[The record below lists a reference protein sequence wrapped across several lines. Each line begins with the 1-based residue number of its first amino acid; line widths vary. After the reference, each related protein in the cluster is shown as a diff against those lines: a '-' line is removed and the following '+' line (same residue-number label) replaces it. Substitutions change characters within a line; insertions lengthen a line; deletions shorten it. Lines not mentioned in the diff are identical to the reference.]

1 MADQTVTIEN
11 FGEGGVASEA
21 TLALLVKKM
30 DELAKGQGKDAK
42 KAKDAVEKYHKE
54 MKSGVKVIDD
64 NRKALEENTEAFE
77 ENTDTV
83 NRFARG
89 ALGLAISGLSQMA
102 GSVIGLSKELLVG
115 GTNFADFAQHLPI
128 VGGHLAGLVGI
139 LDDQINS
146 FRDMTQVGVDFGG
159 SIFNL
164 RRAATESGLSM
175 ENFQRV
181 VSENSQSL
189 ALLGGS
195 AGDGARRFRN
205 ISGELQRNFGPQL
218 SRLGLTMEETADYTA
233 SYLEIQ
239 TRLGRS
245 QRMSDQQ
252 LAQGS
257 ADYAMQLDRLARITG
272 KRRDQIAEE
281 LEQQM
286 NDNRI
291 RALVASMG
299 EDAGRALQNVT
310 ASIENADLREAI
322 TELVATGGVPLENE
336 LAQSIARMTPEL
348 AEASAALR
356 DGRISE
362 EEYFA
367 VLRRSSGAMEEFMR
381 TNGRQAALIE
391 ATGNSAYSAA
401 FALTGLS
408 NIGEDFQR
416 VAQDQVD
423 AMENG
428 DRSLMDFGRAITQ
441 LRNLIVGRLIDT
453 GLFQEIERGF
463 SGFTEYLSSP
473 EGIQRIAET
482 FKMFTD
488 WLGGLVADFKEKGI
502 WATITE
508 RVGSAISE
516 MISGLATKIG
526 IAIVGLFAAR
536 SLINYVGRGIT
547 SAIGGMFGGGGR
559 DGGGGGGRRG
569 GGGNAGASLGRN
581 VGGFVG
587 GIAGGAMEGA
597 ARGLAAFANPAIL
610 VGAGILGAAITAI
623 GAGIAGATWILGA
636 ALPTFAEGMESF
648 ESIDGAALISAGK
661 GMGAVALGLAAFGA
675 GSAVAGLGNLVGGI
689 ADGIVSLFGGQ
700 SPLEKLEEFASYSF
714 DEAQIRSNA
723 NAMIA
728 FSQAMAAAGAGQ
740 AAGGLGALVGGIAS
754 GIASFFGGETIPYDD
769 MEEFGSKRF
778 NAAQVEQ
785 NATAVAAFARAMA
798 AMGAGQAA
806 GGLGNAVGAIGNAI
820 ASFFG
825 GETTLPY
832 DDIVAFGRV
841 NLGDPE
847 AIRANAEAM
856 TAFGNALSSIPEN
869 INGTRSGGLMGAIS
883 SFFSGDTVMPWDQVR
898 IFGEQRFDV
907 NGVRVNAEAMA
918 AFGNALSS
926 LPEGGIQ
933 GTRSGGLLGAIAG
946 FFGGG
951 EEMPWDQLREFGA
964 EPLDP
969 NGNVVANAQAMT
981 AFGNAIS
988 AFNGADLE
996 ELNLSR
1002 AFVNRLEEIAAI
1014 SGGGFTTVA
1023 EGMAAMASIT
1033 GLDTNINALNSLD
1046 FNTVN
1051 SYNEAMQS
1059 LVDTLEELN
1068 TVLAENNEGGI
1079 FGGGTGVAAADVLGQ
1094 IGGSTAGSNQ
1104 QLQQLN
1110 STMMQVL
1117 EVLREQYDVQEET
1130 ARGTRRLQGNLLAG
1144 GVTG

>member
-1 MADQTVTIEN
+1 LADQTVQIEN
-11 FGEGGVASEA
+11 VGEGGVASEA
-21 TLALLVKKM
+21 TLLLLVKKM
-30 DELAKGQGKDAK
+30 EELAKGQGKDAK

-64 NRKALEENTEAFE
+64 NRKALEENTDAVE
-77 ENTDTV
+77 ESTDSM

-102 GSVIGLSKELLVG
+102 GSVVGLSRELLVG
-115 GTNFADFAQHLPI
+115 GTNFADFAQHVPI
-128 VGGHLAGLVGI
+128 VGGALAGLVGV

-239 TRLGRS
+239 TRLGRA

-299 EDAGRALQNVT
+299 ADAGRALQNVT

-336 LAQSIARMTPEL
+336 LAQSIARMTPEI
-348 AEASAALR
+348 AQASAALR

-367 VLRRSSGAMEEFMR
+367 VLRRNSGAMEQFLA

-401 FALTGLS
+401 FALAGLS

-416 VAQDQVD
+416 VAQDQVN

-441 LRNLIVGRLIDT
+441 LRNLIIGKLIDT
-453 GLFQEIERGF
+453 GLFQEIEKGF
-463 SGFTEYLSSP
+463 SSFTSYLSSP

-482 FKMFTD
+482 VKMFTD
-488 WLGGLVADFKEKGI
+488 WLGGLVADFKDKGI

-508 RVGSAISE
+508 RLGGAIND
-516 MISGLATKIG
+516 MIGGLVTKIG

-536 SLINYVGRGIT
+536 ALVNAVGSGI
-547 SAIGGMFGGGGR
+547 SRALGGMFGGGGGESR
-559 DGGGGGGRRG
+559 GGGGGRR

-597 ARGLAAFANPAIL
+597 ARGLAAFANPQIL
-610 VGAGILGAAITAI
+610 IGAGILGAAITVI
-623 GAGIAGATWILGA
+623 GAGIAGATWILGK

-661 GMGAVALGLAAFGA
+661 GMGAVALGLGAFGV
-675 GSAVAGLGNLVGGI
+675 GSAVAGLGNLVGSV

-700 SPLEKLEEFASYSF
+700 SPLEKLEEFASYNF
-714 DEAQIRSNA
+714 DEAQIRGNA

-740 AAGGLGALVGGIAS
+740 AAGGLGALVGGITS
-754 GIASFFGGETIPYDD
+754 GLASFFGGETIPYDD
-769 MEEFGSKRF
+769 IEEFGSKRF

-785 NATAVAAFARAMA
+785 NARAVAAFATAMA

-806 GGLGNAVGAIGNAI
+806 SGLGNAVGAIGNAI
-820 ASFFG
+820 SGFFG
-825 GETTLPY
+825 GDTDLPY
-832 DDIVAFGRV
+832 DDIIAFGAV
-841 NLGDPE
+841 SLGDTE
-847 AIRANAEAM
+847 RIRANAEAM
-856 TAFGNALSSIPEN
+856 SAFGNALSSIPEN
-869 INGTRSGGLMGAIS
+869 VNGTRSGGLMGAIS
-883 SFFSGDTVMPWDQVR
+883 SFFSGDVVMPWDQVR
-898 IFGEQRFDV
+898 VFGEQRFDV
-907 NGVRVNAEAMA
+907 NGVRVNAEAMV

-933 GTRSGGLLGAIAG
+933 GTRSGGLLGLVSG
-946 FFGGG
+946 FFSGS
-951 EEMPWDQLREFGA
+951 EEMPWDKLREFGA

-969 NGNVVANAQAMT
+969 NGNVVANATAMS
-981 AFGNAIS
+981 AFGNAL
-988 AFNGADLE
+988 ATFNGEAIAEIDLD
-996 ELNLSR
+996 R
-1002 AFVNRLEEIAAI
+1002 DFINRLQDL
-1014 SGGGFTTVA
+1014 
-1023 EGMAAMASIT
+1023 ASIT
-1033 GLDTNINALNSLD
+1033 GGGFQLVADGMTAMAGVTGLETNINALNSLD
-1046 FNTVN
+1046 STVVT
-1051 SYNEAMQS
+1051 SYNEAMES
-1059 LVDTLEELN
+1059 LVETLGELN
-1068 TVLAENNEGGI
+1068 EVLAETNEGGM
-1079 FGGGTGVAAADVLGQ
+1079 FSSGSGVAAGDVLGQ

-1110 STMMQVL
+1110 STMLQVL
-1117 EVLREQYDVQEET
+1117 EVLREQYDVQEQT
-1130 ARGTRRLQGNLLAG
+1130 ARGTRRLQGNLLQG
-1144 GVTG
+1144 GVAS